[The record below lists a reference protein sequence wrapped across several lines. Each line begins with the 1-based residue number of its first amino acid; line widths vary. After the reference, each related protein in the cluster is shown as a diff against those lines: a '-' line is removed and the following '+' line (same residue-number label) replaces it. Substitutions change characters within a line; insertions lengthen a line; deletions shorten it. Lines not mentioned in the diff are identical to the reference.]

1 MRCPACQQ
9 PTFETAVECACG
21 FSLPAL
27 DRLLSM
33 PPMLAPGLNDGQGA
47 LTRSERRQVM
57 TEIAR
62 LERSFPQAGFS
73 VVLASAPAEI
83 GLSLYAFWLFN
94 RTGIASAVERGG
106 ANRHVLLVIDP
117 QAGHAACMIGYGLE
131 PFLGEAELA
140 NALHAASQHLGE
152 ARLGQG
158 ISAFLTEVG
167 CLLSDCVESLESTYG
182 LGSFEYQ
189 GLAHL
194 IESEQES
201 AVAY

>member
-9 PTFETAVECACG
+9 PTLETAVECACG

-27 DRLLSM
+27 ERLLGM
-33 PPMLAPGLNDGQGA
+33 PPMLSPGLNDLMGE
-47 LTRSERRQVM
+47 LTRSDHRSVLEA
-57 TEIAR
+57 IAR
-62 LERSFPQAGFS
+62 IERSFPQVGLS
-73 VVLASAPAEI
+73 VVLTRAPAEV

-106 ANRHVLLVIDP
+106 ANRQVLLAIDP
-117 QAGHAACMIGYGLE
+117 EIGHAACMIGYGLE
-131 PFLGEAELA
+131 PFLGDAELA
-140 NALHAASQHLGE
+140 NALQAAVPYLSV
-152 ARLGQG
+152 AKLGQG
-158 ISAFLTEVG
+158 ITAFFSEID
-167 CLLSDCVESLESTYG
+167 CLLSDCVDNLENTYG

-194 IESEQES
+194 EESEQES

>member
-27 DRLLSM
+27 DHLLSM
-33 PPMLAPGLNDGQGA
+33 PPMLAPGLNDGHGE
-47 LTRSERRQVM
+47 LTRSERRHVVS
-57 TEIAR
+57 EIAR
-62 LERSFPQAGFS
+62 LERSFPQVGFS
-73 VVLASAPAEI
+73 VVLTSAPVEI

-94 RTGIASAVERGG
+94 RTGIASALERGG
-106 ANRHVLLVIDP
+106 ANRQMLLVIDLH
-117 QAGHAACMIGYGLE
+117 AGHAACIIGYGLE

-140 NALHAASQHLGE
+140 NAMQAAVPLLSE
-152 ARLGQG
+152 AKLGQG

-167 CLLSDCVESLESTYG
+167 CLLNDCVESLESTYG
-182 LGSFEYQ
+182 LGAFEYQ

-194 IESEQES
+194 LESEEES